1 MGLGG
6 CIGTMK
12 MDFRLTSS
20 RLANKVLQGFFVA
33 PIESLIEISI
43 TDLVGTMAERLWLI
57 AVLCT

>member
-1 MGLGG
+1 
-6 CIGTMK
+6 MK